1 MKQMITD
8 IKFVTTEKVGLTQY
22 IYLGYVKRRYNR
34 TITGQR
40 AISADNP
47 LSLNILNLQS
57 LDRQGSSVMPIRD
70 LVLVNGQQSN
80 YTPDELMHFAHNFN
94 QQGYS
99 KKIVK
104 VIDEQGLALE
114 RAVLMN

>member
-22 IYLGYVKRRYNR
+22 IYLGYVKRRYNH

-57 LDRQGSSVMPIRD
+57 LDRQDRSMMPIRD

-94 QQGYS
+94 QQGYT
-99 KKIVK
+99 KKIVR

>member
-1 MKQMITD
+1 MKQMMTD

-22 IYLGYVKRRYNR
+22 IYLGYVKRRYNH
-34 TITGQR
+34 TVMGQR
-40 AISADNP
+40 AISSDNP

-57 LDRQGSSVMPIRD
+57 LDQQNKSIPARD

-80 YTPDELMHFAHNFN
+80 YTSDELLHFAHNFN

-104 VIDEQGLALE
+104 VIDERGLALE

>member
-1 MKQMITD
+1 MNRQVVTD

-22 IYLGYVKRRYNR
+22 IYLGYVKRRYNGTIMGR
-34 TITGQR
+34 T

-57 LDRQGSSVMPIRD
+57 IDQQTQSIPIRD

-99 KKIVK
+99 KHIVK
-104 VIDEQGLALE
+104 VIDEQGLAVE
-114 RAVLMN
+114 RAMLMN

>member
-1 MKQMITD
+1 MNRQVVAD
-8 IKFVTTEKVGLTQY
+8 LKFVTTEKVGLTQY

-34 TITGQR
+34 TVTGQQ

-47 LSLNILNLQS
+47 LSLNIINLQDI
-57 LDRQGSSVMPIRD
+57 DRQSNLMPVRD

-80 YTPDELMHFAHNFN
+80 YSPDELLHFAHNFN

-104 VIDEQGLALE
+104 VIDEQGLAVE
-114 RAVLMN
+114 RAMLMN